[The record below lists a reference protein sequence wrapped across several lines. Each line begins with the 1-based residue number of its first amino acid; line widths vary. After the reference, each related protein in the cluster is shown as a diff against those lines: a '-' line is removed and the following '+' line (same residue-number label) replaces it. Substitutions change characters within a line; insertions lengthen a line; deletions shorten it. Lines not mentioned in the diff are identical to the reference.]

1 MKFNPLVI
9 GNLVA
14 RIPIIQGGM
23 GVGVSLSGL
32 AGSVGKEGAIGIIS
46 AAQIGF
52 KEEGF
57 EKNALMTNL
66 KALKK
71 HILLA
76 KEKAQNG
83 IIGVNIMVATTNFEE
98 YVKCSI
104 ESGAD
109 LIISGAGLPL
119 KLPQII
125 GDANIKFAPIVS
137 SVRACKL
144 LFSSWEKRY
153 NRVSDFVVVEGP
165 KAGGHLGFKPEEVL
179 DPTMDFDQELKNI
192 IEYVKEYETKSNKK
206 IPVVFAGG
214 IYDQEDIAHYIEMG
228 CGGVQMGTRF
238 VATEECDAH
247 PSFKQAYLDATK
259 ESIGIVKSPV
269 GMPGRALINPF
280 TETVAKEKEDIKKC
294 YNCLTMCKPKEV
306 PYCITNTLMNAVKG
320 DTENA
325 LVFCG
330 SNAYRVDKITT
341 VKELLDELVN

>member
-9 GNLVA
+9 GDLIA

-52 KEEGF
+52 NEDGF
-57 EKNALMTNL
+57 EKNPLMTNL

-71 HILLA
+71 HIQIA
-76 KEKAQNG
+76 KEKAQHG

-125 GDANIKFAPIVS
+125 GNANIKFAPIVS
-137 SVRACKL
+137 SLRACKL

-179 DPTMDFDQELKNI
+179 DPSTDFDQELIKN
-192 IEYVKEYETKSNKK
+192 
-206 IPVVFAGG
+206 
-214 IYDQEDIAHYIEMG
+214 
-228 CGGVQMGTRF
+228 
-238 VATEECDAH
+238 
-247 PSFKQAYLDATK
+247 
-259 ESIGIVKSPV
+259 
-269 GMPGRALINPF
+269 
-280 TETVAKEKEDIKKC
+280 
-294 YNCLTMCKPKEV
+294 
-306 PYCITNTLMNAVKG
+306 
-320 DTENA
+320 
-325 LVFCG
+325 
-330 SNAYRVDKITT
+330 
-341 VKELLDELVN
+341 